1 MRFKVFISSVQ
12 REFISERQMLAEY
25 VRKDALLGKFFDVF
39 LFEEEPACDVE
50 ARNLYLPEV
59 EKSDIYLGIL
69 GAQFGNA
76 DADGVSPTEREY
88 DLATEKGKDRLI
100 FVKKCERDPR
110 EERFVQKVQSD
121 VVRKSFE
128 TVEELQLAVYAAL
141 VRVLE
146 NKGYIRVAPFDL
158 AVDTNLTLA
167 DVDDAK
173 VRDYLARAREAKKI
187 SVPKD
192 ADAAW
197 LLTKLGMIAPDGRLT
212 NAGVLFF
219 AKNPQQA
226 IDISVVKCLQYWGTH
241 VERPIPS
248 YQTYEDGII
257 GMIESALAFVMGR
270 IDRTIGIPDERGL
283 AAVQDELPRMA
294 VREAIVNA
302 VCHRDYESNGAVQ
315 VMLFRDRLEIMNPG
329 TLPRGWTAATLLTT
343 HESVARNKVIA
354 KALDWAGYV
363 ERSGHGTE
371 FIIEKCEAQGLATP
385 QYKPDTAIFHTII
398 WRKTT
403 KAAVNKARSTPPTG
417 GVVGGAENAAEPVG
431 AQSSGPVAYQV
442 AYDVAYQVAYQ
453 NVPGNTAGRIFL
465 ILKDGPLGRPDI
477 AKAIGVTRMAR
488 SLKMALDTLLEDGLI
503 EYTIPDNVRSRLQ
516 KYRLTEKGRQMLAQ
530 KGTHE

>member
-12 REFISERQMLAEY
+12 REFAAERQILAEY
-25 VRKDALLGKFFDVF
+25 IRKDALLGKFFDVF
-39 LFEEEPACDVE
+39 LFEEEPASDVE
-50 ARNLYLPEV
+50 ARGLYLPEV
-59 EKSDIYLGIL
+59 ERSDVYLGIL

-88 DLATEKGKDRLI
+88 DLASAKGKARLV

-110 EERFVQKVQSD
+110 EGRFVQKVQSD

-141 VRVLE
+141 VRLLE
-146 NKGYIRVAPFDL
+146 SKGYIRVAPFDL
-158 AVDTNLTLA
+158 AVDTDLTLA

-173 VRDYLARAREAKKI
+173 VNDYLARAREAKKI
-187 SVPKD
+187 SIPKD
-192 ADAAW
+192 ADATW
-197 LLTKLGMIAPDGRLT
+197 LLTKLGMLVSGGRLT

-219 AKNPQQA
+219 ARHPQQA

-283 AAVQDELPRMA
+283 AAAQDELPRMA

-329 TLPRGWTAATLLTT
+329 TLPRGWTAETLLTT

-371 FIIEKCEAQGLATP
+371 FIIERCEAQGLATP
-385 QYKPDTAIFHTII
+385 QYKPDSAIFHTII
-398 WRKTT
+398 WRKTVER
-403 KAAVNKARSTPPTG
+403 AV
-417 GVVGGAENAAEPVG
+417 
-431 AQSSGPVAYQV
+431 AQSSAPVAHQV

-453 NVPGNTAGRIFL
+453 NVPSNTAGRIFL
-465 ILKDGPLGRPDI
+465 ILKDGPLGRADI
-477 AKAIGVTRMAR
+477 AKKIGVTRMAR
-488 SLKMALDTLLEDGLI
+488 SLKLALDTLMEDGLI
-503 EYTIPDNVRSRLQ
+503 EYTIPNNVRSRQQ
-516 KYRLTEKGRQMLAQ
+516 KYRLTEKGRQMLVRQ
-530 KGTHE
+530 QPKGEMT

>member
-1 MRFKVFISSVQ
+1 
-12 REFISERQMLAEY
+12 
-25 VRKDALLGKFFDVF
+25 
-39 LFEEEPACDVE
+39 
-50 ARNLYLPEV
+50 
-59 EKSDIYLGIL
+59 
-69 GAQFGNA
+69 
-76 DADGVSPTEREY
+76 
-88 DLATEKGKDRLI
+88 
-100 FVKKCERDPR
+100 
-110 EERFVQKVQSD
+110 
-121 VVRKSFE
+121 
-128 TVEELQLAVYAAL
+128 
-141 VRVLE
+141 
-146 NKGYIRVAPFDL
+146 
-158 AVDTNLTLA
+158 
-167 DVDDAK
+167 VDDAK

-197 LLTKLGMIAPDGRLT
+197 LLTKLGMIVPDGRLT

-219 AKNPQQA
+219 AKHPQQA

-248 YQTYEDGII
+248 YQTYEDGVI

-283 AAVQDELPRMA
+283 AAAQDELPRMA

-371 FIIEKCEAQGLATP
+371 FIIEKCEAHGLATP
-385 QYKPDTAIFHTII
+385 QYKPDSAIFHTII
-398 WRKTT
+398 WRKPET
-403 KAAVNKARSTPPTG
+403 VHQVG
-417 GVVGGAENAAEPVG
+417 GVRDKSRTSQGQVMGTSQGQDMSLFERITSILADQVL
-431 AQSSGPVAYQV
+431 SSG
-442 AYDVAYQVAYQ
+442 DI
-453 NVPGNTAGRIFL
+453 TATLGKEYYSGHLRRIIKML
-465 ILKDGPLGRPDI
+465 LSDGI
-477 AKAIGVTRMAR
+477 
-488 SLKMALDTLLEDGLI
+488 I
-503 EYTIPDNVRSRLQ
+503 EYTIPEKPRSRLQ

-530 KGTHE
+530 KGTHK

>member
-88 DLATEKGKDRLI
+88 DLA
-100 FVKKCERDPR
+100 
-110 EERFVQKVQSD
+110 
-121 VVRKSFE
+121 
-128 TVEELQLAVYAAL
+128 
-141 VRVLE
+141 
-146 NKGYIRVAPFDL
+146 
-158 AVDTNLTLA
+158 
-167 DVDDAK
+167 
-173 VRDYLARAREAKKI
+173 
-187 SVPKD
+187 
-192 ADAAW
+192 
-197 LLTKLGMIAPDGRLT
+197 
-212 NAGVLFF
+212 
-219 AKNPQQA
+219 
-226 IDISVVKCLQYWGTH
+226 
-241 VERPIPS
+241 
-248 YQTYEDGII
+248 
-257 GMIESALAFVMGR
+257 
-270 IDRTIGIPDERGL
+270 
-283 AAVQDELPRMA
+283 
-294 VREAIVNA
+294 
-302 VCHRDYESNGAVQ
+302 
-315 VMLFRDRLEIMNPG
+315 
-329 TLPRGWTAATLLTT
+329 AATLLTT

-385 QYKPDTAIFHTII
+385 QYKPDSAIFHTII
-398 WRKTT
+398 WRKTME
-403 KAAVNKARSTPPTG
+403 AAVKKARLTPRTG
-417 GVVGGAENAAEPVG
+417 GVVDGVEAQSGTSQGQVAGGVGNTAESVV

-465 ILKDGPLGRPDI
+465 ILKEGPLGRADI
-477 AKAIGVTRMAR
+477 AKTIGVTRMAR

>member
-12 REFISERQMLAEY
+12 REFAAERQILAEY
-25 VRKDALLGKFFDVF
+25 IRKDALLGKFFDVF

-50 ARNLYLPEV
+50 ARDLYLPEV
-59 EKSDIYLGIL
+59 ERSDVYLGIL

-88 DLATEKGKDRLI
+88 DLATAKGKERLV

-128 TVEELQLAVYAAL
+128 TAEELQLAVYAAL
-141 VRVLE
+141 VRLLE

-158 AVDTNLTLA
+158 AVDTDLTLA

-173 VRDYLARAREAKKI
+173 VNDYLARAREAKKI
-187 SVPKD
+187 SIPKD
-192 ADAAW
+192 ADATW
-197 LLTKLGMIAPDGRLT
+197 LLTKLGMLASDGRLT

-219 AKNPQQA
+219 ARHPQQA

-248 YQTYEDGII
+248 YQTYEDGVI

-270 IDRTIGIPDERGL
+270 IDRTIGVPDERGL
-283 AAVQDELPRMA
+283 AAAQDELPRMA

-329 TLPRGWTAATLLTT
+329 TLPRGWTAETLLTT
-343 HESVARNKVIA
+343 HESIARNKVIA

-385 QYKPDTAIFHTII
+385 QYKPDAAIFHTII
-398 WRKTT
+398 WRKTEV
-403 KAAVNKARSTPPTG
+403 AHQVG
-417 GVVGGAENAAEPVG
+417 GVMGGVG
-431 AQSSGPVAYQV
+431 AQSGTSQGQVEGTSQGQVMSLFVRITSILADKVLSSG
-442 AYDVAYQVAYQ
+442 DI
-453 NVPGNTAGRIFL
+453 TAALGKEYYSGYLRRIIKML
-465 ILKDGPLGRPDI
+465 LSDGI
-477 AKAIGVTRMAR
+477 
-488 SLKMALDTLLEDGLI
+488 I
-503 EYTIPDNVRSRLQ
+503 EYTIPEKPRSRLQ
-516 KYRLTEKGRQMLAQ
+516 KYRLTEKGRQMLVQ
-530 KGTHE
+530 KGETSNTRMGGKEL

>member
-12 REFISERQMLAEY
+12 REFAAERQILAEY
-25 VRKDALLGKFFDVF
+25 IRKDALLGKFFDVF

-50 ARNLYLPEV
+50 ARGLYLPEV
-59 EKSDIYLGIL
+59 ERSDVYLGIL

-88 DLATEKGKDRLI
+88 DLASAKGKERLV

-128 TVEELQLAVYAAL
+128 TAEELQLAVYAAL
-141 VRVLE
+141 VRLLE

-158 AVDTNLTLA
+158 AVDTDLTLA

-173 VRDYLARAREAKKI
+173 VNDYLARAREAKKI
-187 SVPKD
+187 SIPKD
-192 ADAAW
+192 ADATW
-197 LLTKLGMIAPDGRLT
+197 LLTKLGMLASDGRLT

-219 AKNPQQA
+219 ARHPQQA

-270 IDRTIGIPDERGL
+270 IDRTIGVPDERGL
-283 AAVQDELPRMA
+283 AAAQDELPRMA

-329 TLPRGWTAATLLTT
+329 TLPRGWTAETLLTT
-343 HESVARNKVIA
+343 HESIARNKVIA

-385 QYKPDTAIFHTII
+385 QYKPDAAIFHTII
-398 WRKTT
+398 WRKTVER
-403 KAAVNKARSTPPTG
+403 AV
-417 GVVGGAENAAEPVG
+417 
-431 AQSSGPVAYQV
+431 AQSSDPVAHQV

-453 NVPGNTAGRIFL
+453 NVPSNTAGRIFL
-465 ILKDGPLGRPDI
+465 ILKDGPLGRADI
-477 AKAIGVTRMAR
+477 AKKIGVTRMAR
-488 SLKMALDTLLEDGLI
+488 SLKLALDTLMEDGLI
-503 EYTIPDNVRSRLQ
+503 EYTIPNNVRSRQQ
-516 KYRLTEKGRQMLAQ
+516 KYRLTEKGRQMLVRQ
-530 KGTHE
+530 QPKGEMT

>member
-12 REFISERQMLAEY
+12 REFAAERQMLAEY
-25 VRKDALLGKFFDVF
+25 VRKDPLLCKFFEVF
-39 LFEEEPACDVE
+39 LFEESPACDVE
-50 ARNLYLPEV
+50 VRDLYLPEV

-88 DLATEKGKDRLI
+88 DVATAKGKERLLFI
-100 FVKKCERDPR
+100 KTCERDPR
-110 EERFVQKVQSD
+110 EECFVQKVQSE
-121 VVRKSFE
+121 VVRKSFG
-128 TVEELQLAVYAAL
+128 TPEELQLAVYAAL

-146 NKGYIRVAPFDL
+146 RKGYIRIAPFDL

-167 DVDDAK
+167 DVDEAK
-173 VRDYLARAREAKKI
+173 VRDYLMRAKEAKKI
-187 SVPKD
+187 SIPAD
-192 ADAAW
+192 ADATW
-197 LLTKLGMIAPDGRLT
+197 LLTKLGMFAPDGRLT

-219 AKNPQQA
+219 AKHPQETL
-226 IDISVVKCLQYWGTH
+226 DVSVVKCLQYWGTH

-283 AAVQDELPRMA
+283 AAAQDELPRLA

-302 VCHRDYESNGAVQ
+302 VCHRDYESNAAVQ

-329 TLPRGWTAATLLTT
+329 TLPAGWTAATLLTT
-343 HESVARNKVIA
+343 HESIPRNKVIA

-371 FIIEKCEAQGLATP
+371 FIIEKCEAQGLSTP
-385 QYKPDTAIFHTII
+385 QYKPDSALFHTVI
-398 WRKTT
+398 WRKTE
-403 KAAVNKARSTPPTG
+403 VG
-417 GVVGGAENAAEPVG
+417 GVMGGVG
-431 AQSSGPVAYQV
+431 AQSGPSRGLVEGTSLTPPMGEVVGEVVGEVDLSICEKILISIGSGEKS
-442 AYDVAYQVAYQ
+442 
-453 NVPGNTAGRIFL
+453 TS
-465 ILKDGPLGRPDI
+465 DI
-477 AKAIGVTRMAR
+477 TQQYGWSRVYGGLSR
-488 SLKMALDTLLEDGLI
+488 SLKNLMADGII
-503 EYTIPDNVRSRLQ
+503 EYTIPEKPRSRLQ
-516 KYRLTEKGRQMLAQ
+516 KYRLTPKGRQMLAQ
-530 KGTHE
+530 KGMKLQ

>member
-12 REFISERQMLAEY
+12 REFAAERQMLAEY

-50 ARNLYLPEV
+50 ARDLYLPEV
-59 EKSDIYLGIL
+59 ERSDVYLGVL

-88 DLATEKGKDRLI
+88 DLATTKGKERLV

-110 EERFVQKVQSD
+110 EERFVQKVQSE

-128 TVEELQLAVYAAL
+128 TAEELQLAVYAAL
-141 VRVLE
+141 VRLLE

-158 AVDTNLTLA
+158 AVDTDLTLA
-167 DVDDAK
+167 DVDDVK
-173 VRDYLARAREAKKI
+173 VNDYLARAREAKKI
-187 SVPKD
+187 SIPKD
-192 ADAAW
+192 ADATW
-197 LLTKLGMIAPDGRLT
+197 LLAKLGMLVSGGRLT

-219 AKNPQQA
+219 ARHPQQA

-283 AAVQDELPRMA
+283 AAAHDELPRMA

-329 TLPRGWTAATLLTT
+329 TLPRGWTAETLLTT
-343 HESVARNKVIA
+343 HESIARNKVIA

-371 FIIEKCEAQGLATP
+371 FIIERCEAQGLATP
-385 QYKPDTAIFHTII
+385 QYKPDSAIFHTII
-398 WRKTT
+398 WRKT
-403 KAAVNKARSTPPTG
+403 AGVEVDEARPTSPMG
-417 GVVGGAENAAEPVG
+417 GVGDKSGTSQGQVEGTSQGQVMSLFVRITSILADQVL
-431 AQSSGPVAYQV
+431 SSG
-442 AYDVAYQVAYQ
+442 DI
-453 NVPGNTAGRIFL
+453 TAALGKEYYSGHLRRVIKML
-465 ILKDGPLGRPDI
+465 LSDGI
-477 AKAIGVTRMAR
+477 
-488 SLKMALDTLLEDGLI
+488 I
-503 EYTIPDNVRSRLQ
+503 EYTIPEKPRSRLQ

-530 KGTHE
+530 KGTRK

>member
-1 MRFKVFISSVQ
+1 M
-12 REFISERQMLAEY
+12 
-25 VRKDALLGKFFDVF
+25 
-39 LFEEEPACDVE
+39 
-50 ARNLYLPEV
+50 YLPEV

-88 DLATEKGKDRLI
+88 DVATIKGMERLI
-100 FVKKCERDPR
+100 FLKKCKRDPR

-128 TVEELQLAVYAAL
+128 TTEELQLAVYAAL

-146 NKGYIRVAPFDL
+146 NKGYVRVAPFDL

-197 LLTKLGMIAPDGRLT
+197 LLTKLGMIVSDGRLT

-219 AKNPQQA
+219 AKHPQQA

-248 YQTYEDGII
+248 YQ
-257 GMIESALAFVMGR
+257 
-270 IDRTIGIPDERGL
+270 
-283 AAVQDELPRMA
+283 AAAQDELPRMA

-385 QYKPDTAIFHTII
+385 QYKPDSAIFHTII
-398 WRKTT
+398 WRKT
-403 KAAVNKARSTPPTG
+403 VERD
-417 GVVGGAENAAEPVG
+417 V
-431 AQSSGPVAYQV
+431 AQSNGPVAHQV
-442 AYDVAYQVAYQ
+442 AYDVAYQ
-453 NVPGNTAGRIFL
+453 NVPSNTAGRIFL
-465 ILKDGPLGRPDI
+465 ILKNGPLGRPNI

-488 SLKMALDTLLEDGLI
+488 SLKLALDTLMEDGLI
-503 EYTIPDNVRSRLQ
+503 EYTIPEKPRSRLQ
-516 KYRLTEKGRQMLAQ
+516 KYRLTEKGRQMLGQ
-530 KGTHE
+530 NGTRK

>member
-1 MRFKVFISSVQ
+1 
-12 REFISERQMLAEY
+12 MLAEY

-50 ARNLYLPEV
+50 ARDLYLPEV
-59 EKSDIYLGIL
+59 ERSDVYLGVL

-88 DLATEKGKDRLI
+88 DLATAKGKERLV

-128 TVEELQLAVYAAL
+128 TAEELQLAVYAAL
-141 VRVLE
+141 VRLLE

-158 AVDTNLTLA
+158 AVDTDLTLA

-192 ADAAW
+192 ADATW
-197 LLTKLGMIAPDGRLT
+197 LLTKLGMLISGGRLT

-219 AKNPQQA
+219 ARHPQQA

-283 AAVQDELPRMA
+283 AAAQDELPRMA

-329 TLPRGWTAATLLTT
+329 TLPRGWTAETLLTT

-385 QYKPDTAIFHTII
+385 QYKPDPAIFHTII
-398 WRKTT
+398 WRKTET
-403 KAAVNKARSTPPTG
+403 VHQVG
-417 GVVGGAENAAEPVG
+417 GVRDKSGTSQGQVRGTSQGQDMSLFERITSILADQVL
-431 AQSSGPVAYQV
+431 SSG
-442 AYDVAYQVAYQ
+442 DI
-453 NVPGNTAGRIFL
+453 TATLGKEYYSGHLRRIIKML
-465 ILKDGPLGRPDI
+465 LSDGI
-477 AKAIGVTRMAR
+477 
-488 SLKMALDTLLEDGLI
+488 I
-503 EYTIPDNVRSRLQ
+503 EYTIPEKPRSRLQ

-530 KGTHE
+530 KGTHK

>member
-1 MRFKVFISSVQ
+1 M
-12 REFISERQMLAEY
+12 
-25 VRKDALLGKFFDVF
+25 
-39 LFEEEPACDVE
+39 
-50 ARNLYLPEV
+50 
-59 EKSDIYLGIL
+59 
-69 GAQFGNA
+69 
-76 DADGVSPTEREY
+76 
-88 DLATEKGKDRLI
+88 
-100 FVKKCERDPR
+100 
-110 EERFVQKVQSD
+110 QKVQAD

-128 TVEELQLAVYAAL
+128 TAEELQLAVYAAL
-141 VRVLE
+141 VRLLE

-158 AVDTNLTLA
+158 AVDTDLTLA

-173 VRDYLARAREAKKI
+173 VKDYLARAREAKKI
-187 SVPKD
+187 SIPKD
-192 ADAAW
+192 ADATW
-197 LLTKLGMIAPDGRLT
+197 LLTKLGMLASDGRLT

-219 AKNPQQA
+219 ARHPQQA

-270 IDRTIGIPDERGL
+270 IDRTIGVPDERGL
-283 AAVQDELPRMA
+283 AAAQDELPRMA

-329 TLPRGWTAATLLTT
+329 TLPRGWTAETLLTT
-343 HESVARNKVIA
+343 HESISRNKVIA

-385 QYKPDTAIFHTII
+385 QYKPDAAIFHTII
-398 WRKTT
+398 WRKTVER
-403 KAAVNKARSTPPTG
+403 AV
-417 GVVGGAENAAEPVG
+417 
-431 AQSSGPVAYQV
+431 AQSSAPVAHQV

-453 NVPGNTAGRIFL
+453 NVPSNTAGRIFL
-465 ILKDGPLGRPDI
+465 ILKDGPLGRADI
-477 AKAIGVTRMAR
+477 AKKIGVTRMAR
-488 SLKMALDTLLEDGLI
+488 SLKLALDTLMEDGLI
-503 EYTIPDNVRSRLQ
+503 EYTIPNNVRSRLQ
-516 KYRLTEKGRQMLAQ
+516 KYRLTEKGHLMLVQ
-530 KGTHE
+530 KGDAHV

>member
-12 REFISERQMLAEY
+12 REFAAERQILAEY
-25 VRKDALLGKFFDVF
+25 IRKDALLGKFFDVF

-50 ARNLYLPEV
+50 ARGLYLPEV
-59 EKSDIYLGIL
+59 ERSDVYLGIL

-76 DADGVSPTEREY
+76 GADGVSPTEREY
-88 DLATEKGKDRLI
+88 DLASAKGKERLV

-128 TVEELQLAVYAAL
+128 TAEELQLAVYAAL
-141 VRVLE
+141 VRLLE
-146 NKGYIRVAPFDL
+146 SKGYIRVAPFDL
-158 AVDTNLTLA
+158 AVDTDLTLA

-173 VRDYLARAREAKKI
+173 VNDYLARAREAKKI
-187 SVPKD
+187 SIPKD
-192 ADAAW
+192 ADATW
-197 LLTKLGMIAPDGRLT
+197 LLTKLGMLASDGRLT

-219 AKNPQQA
+219 ARHPQQA
-226 IDISVVKCLQYWGTH
+226 IDVSVVKCLQYWGTH

-270 IDRTIGIPDERGL
+270 IDRTIGVPDERGL
-283 AAVQDELPRMA
+283 AAAQDELPRMA

-329 TLPRGWTAATLLTT
+329 TLPRGWTAETLLTT
-343 HESVARNKVIA
+343 HESIARNKVIA

-385 QYKPDTAIFHTII
+385 QYKPDAAIFHTII
-398 WRKTT
+398 WRKTVER
-403 KAAVNKARSTPPTG
+403 AV
-417 GVVGGAENAAEPVG
+417 
-431 AQSSGPVAYQV
+431 AQSSDPVAHQV

-465 ILKDGPLGRPDI
+465 ILKDGPLGRADI

-488 SLKMALDTLLEDGLI
+488 SLKLALDTLMEDGLI

-516 KYRLTEKGRQMLAQ
+516 KYRLTEKGRQMLVQ
-530 KGTHE
+530 KGDART

>member
-12 REFISERQMLAEY
+12 REFAAERQMLAEY

-88 DLATEKGKDRLI
+88 DLA
-100 FVKKCERDPR
+100 
-110 EERFVQKVQSD
+110 
-121 VVRKSFE
+121 
-128 TVEELQLAVYAAL
+128 
-141 VRVLE
+141 
-146 NKGYIRVAPFDL
+146 
-158 AVDTNLTLA
+158 
-167 DVDDAK
+167 
-173 VRDYLARAREAKKI
+173 
-187 SVPKD
+187 
-192 ADAAW
+192 
-197 LLTKLGMIAPDGRLT
+197 
-212 NAGVLFF
+212 
-219 AKNPQQA
+219 
-226 IDISVVKCLQYWGTH
+226 
-241 VERPIPS
+241 
-248 YQTYEDGII
+248 
-257 GMIESALAFVMGR
+257 
-270 IDRTIGIPDERGL
+270 
-283 AAVQDELPRMA
+283 
-294 VREAIVNA
+294 
-302 VCHRDYESNGAVQ
+302 
-315 VMLFRDRLEIMNPG
+315 
-329 TLPRGWTAATLLTT
+329 AATLLTT

-385 QYKPDTAIFHTII
+385 QYKPDSAIFHTII
-398 WRKTT
+398 WRKTME
-403 KAAVNKARSTPPTG
+403 AAVKKARLTPRTG
-417 GVVGGAENAAEPVG
+417 GVVDGVEAQSGTSQGQVAGGVGNTAESVV

-465 ILKDGPLGRPDI
+465 ILKEGPLGRADI
-477 AKAIGVTRMAR
+477 AKTIGVTRMAR

>member
-1 MRFKVFISSVQ
+1 MSAFLPN
-12 REFISERQMLAEY
+12 RE
-25 VRKDALLGKFFDVF
+25 
-39 LFEEEPACDVE
+39 
-50 ARNLYLPEV
+50 
-59 EKSDIYLGIL
+59 IY
-69 GAQFGNA
+69 
-76 DADGVSPTEREY
+76 
-88 DLATEKGKDRLI
+88 
-100 FVKKCERDPR
+100 
-110 EERFVQKVQSD
+110 
-121 VVRKSFE
+121 
-128 TVEELQLAVYAAL
+128 
-141 VRVLE
+141 
-146 NKGYIRVAPFDL
+146 
-158 AVDTNLTLA
+158 
-167 DVDDAK
+167 
-173 VRDYLARAREAKKI
+173 
-187 SVPKD
+187 
-192 ADAAW
+192 
-197 LLTKLGMIAPDGRLT
+197 GRLT
-212 NAGVLFF
+212 NVGVLFF
-219 AKNPQQA
+219 AKHPQQA

-283 AAVQDELPRMA
+283 AAAQDELPRMA

-385 QYKPDTAIFHTII
+385 QYKPDPAIFHAII

-403 KAAVNKARSTPPTG
+403 ELAVNQARPTSPAG
-417 GVVGGAENAAEPVG
+417 GVVGGVEDTAGAIV
-431 AQSSGPVAYQV
+431 AQSNGPVAHQV
-442 AYDVAYQVAYQ
+442 AYDVAYQ
-453 NVPGNTAGRIFL
+453 NVPSNTAGRIFL

-503 EYTIPDNVRSRLQ
+503 EYTIPEKPRSRLQ

-530 KGTHE
+530 KGMHK